1 MQPWYGFFE
10 WFYEETKDNMGKFL
24 MSRLEK
30 LDKKIEELQ
39 MDVNKVK
46 VSSEE
51 IRMQL
56 NKMIK
61 MEKCWIMML
70 VVMCLV
76 MWFFMY

>member
-1 MQPWYGFFE
+1 MQGSVQPGCGFFK
-10 WFYEETKDNMGKFL
+10 WFYEETEDHKGKFL

-51 IRMQL
+51 IRM
-56 NKMIK
+56 
-61 MEKCWIMML
+61 
-70 VVMCLV
+70 
-76 MWFFMY
+76 